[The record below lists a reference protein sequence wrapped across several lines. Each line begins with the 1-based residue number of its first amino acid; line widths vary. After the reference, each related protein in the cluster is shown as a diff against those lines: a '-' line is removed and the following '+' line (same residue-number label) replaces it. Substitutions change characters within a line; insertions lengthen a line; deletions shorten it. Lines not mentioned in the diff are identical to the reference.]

1 MSRYAA
7 RDLGNQ
13 LRRARQAAGL
23 SVIDA
28 AEILRVT
35 RPMIYNYEKGKY
47 LPSLDVLIRAA
58 EAWGVTFRL
67 AGCKVLP
74 ESSKPKAMQSVPS
87 LQLELPYTEE
97 RLYKQASVRI
107 KQKGRRV
114 FINIVLP
121 DKGRGRQSRSQTI
134 GR

>member
-7 RDLGNQ
+7 QDLGNQ
-13 LRRARQAAGL
+13 LRRARQAAGF
-23 SVIDA
+23 SVTKA
-28 AEILRVT
+28 AETLRVT

-47 LPSLDVLIRAA
+47 LPALDVLVRAA

-74 ESSKPKAMQSVPS
+74 ENPKPKAMQSTPAF
-87 LQLELPYTEE
+87 QFELPYTEE
-97 RLYKQASVRI
+97 HVYKQASVKI
-107 KQKGRRV
+107 KQRGRRV

-121 DKGRGRQSRSQTI
+121 EKGRGRLAT
-134 GR
+134 G